1 MKLLFLIESLG
12 RGGAEQAL
20 VNILPELKAQGVE
33 CEVAFLQGSS
43 ELESEITSLG
53 VPVHS
58 LKLSHGWNLLEAN
71 LKLRRMFQAGH
82 FDVIHSHLF
91 FSNLHLGLC
100 QGNALRQTR
109 AKRLTT
115 FHSLEFEREPA
126 KTPWK
131 RLRRRF
137 YERAL
142 RRLDAHTAVSHAIAE
157 QVLRQKQ
164 LVDLKVEVIPNP
176 LSEKI
181 FEHRKHVESEMD
193 QTVRNRTFK
202 IVVPARLIPE
212 KGHRVLFS
220 ALVELNDPSIEV
232 HCYGKGPLDSEL
244 RSFISSHHLGGHV
257 FLHEPLS
264 QTELWDQISGSD
276 LVVLP
281 SLSEGF
287 GMAAAEAMALEV
299 PVIASRIGGLAEVI
313 VDSQEGL
320 LFDPGDAKA
329 LAAKIIQI
337 RNDSALRAKLT
348 AAGRKKIESYRP
360 KLIARQWRMFYE
372 GLTS

>member
-1 MKLLFLIESLG
+1 
-12 RGGAEQAL
+12 
-20 VNILPELKAQGVE
+20 
-33 CEVAFLQGSS
+33 
-43 ELESEITSLG
+43 
-53 VPVHS
+53 VHS

-71 LKLRRMFQAGH
+71 LKLRRMLQAGR

-100 QGNALRQTR
+100 QANALRQTR
-109 AKRLTT
+109 AKTGAKRLTT

-142 RRLDAHTAVSHAIAE
+142 RRLDAHTAVSQAIAE

-164 LVDLKVEVIPNP
+164 LVGLKVEVIPNP

-181 FEHRKHVESEMD
+181 FEHRKPAVSEGG
-193 QTVRNRTFK
+193 QPSPNRPFK

-232 HCYGKGPLDSEL
+232 HCYGRGPLDSEL
-244 RSFISSHHLGGHV
+244 RRFISSHHLEKQV
-257 FLHEPLS
+257 ILHEPLS
-264 QTELWDQISGSD
+264 QIELWDQISASD

-320 LFDPGDAKA
+320 LFDPGDVKS
-329 LAAKIIQI
+329 LAAKIVQI

-348 AAGRKKIESYRP
+348 TAGRKKIESYRP
-360 KLIARQWRMFYE
+360 KLIAKQWRMFYE
-372 GLTS
+372 SLTS